1 MKHRIGEV
9 EYQYK
14 GLNLLLINL
23 NTNSGLSSSP
33 MGTTGN
39 KKPKLA
45 LPLERFKRSPLP
57 HLTSLL
63 NKDTKYR
70 SIMSF
75 FTAKPDGCCDQAMH
89 WNPPPPTHTDF

>member
-9 EYQYK
+9 EHQYK

-23 NTNSGLSSSP
+23 NTNSGLKQSSP
-33 MGTTGN
+33 PKRTTRN
-39 KKPKLA
+39 KKPKFTT
-45 LPLERFKRSPLP
+45 PLESFKRSPLP

-63 NKDTKYR
+63 NEDTKYR

-75 FTAKPDGCCDQAMH
+75 
-89 WNPPPPTHTDF
+89 